1 MSKRRRHTARIRR
14 WLLAGLLIGLLLA
27 AGGCSSLPN
36 QVANP
41 GMIETQRLRAV
52 RFDPYPDNKIAPE
65 IVGGRPLDFQVDRAE
80 ANRARLVREGFFGF
94 PL

>member
-1 MSKRRRHTARIRR
+1 M
-14 WLLAGLLIGLLLA
+14 IGLWLA
-27 AGGCSSLPN
+27 AGGCAPLSYQLS
-36 QVANP
+36 NP
-41 GMIETQRLRAV
+41 GTIQTQRLRAV
-52 RFDPYPDNKIAPE
+52 RFDPYPDNNIAPE